1 MSSTRAASSGSEI
14 DVKYVLMEEK
24 KRKRM
29 VSNRE
34 SAKRSRMKKQKMVED
49 LANEKGRLLRELE
62 NNNRLCSERE
72 KGWYAMESENKVL
85 RAEKMSLVQRLRCLH
100 SLIQNL
106 GLSANAPRTLQP
118 IVNPMQLVIASTG
131 KYPQN
136 TAQSQVN
143 VTKLTKLST

>member
-1 MSSTRAASSGSEI
+1 MSSTRAASSGSEV

-106 GLSANAPRTLQP
+106 GLSANAPTLQP
-118 IVNPMQLVIASTG
+118 IMNPMQLVIASTG